1 MESELHGLGEDFIG
15 TRVFL
20 NTICRGMAIFRID
33 KVNSDTYSEGR
44 QKTFTMMSFARKLT
58 ICFTGVVTAGLT
70 GCVLDTDPVPEMPYR
85 PRPVAPQQPAPA
97 EEPVQTTTWENAPAA
112 SSFITPPAA
121 TKQTAHAPA
130 PAPAAAAPVVTPAP
144 VAAPAAAPA
153 AEPNPAPSP
162 VPAPAETKPAE
173 IQPTVINLDT
183 PPAAS
188 SSPAPAPAPEAATGT
203 ELKQIT
209 NTGPIPTA
217 ARVEGDP
224 TRVWNPLDP
233 SKKIRIINPK
243 TNQPY
248 PSGKKLKVR
257 GTNFQFYVP

>member
-1 MESELHGLGEDFIG
+1 MRSKIANA
-15 TRVFL
+15 FL
-20 NTICRGMAIFRID
+20 NAICRGMAIFRID

-58 ICFTGVVTAGLT
+58 TCFTGVMAAGLT
-70 GCVLDTDPVPEMPYR
+70 GCVLNTKPVPEMPYR
-85 PRPVAPQQPAPA
+85 PRPVVPQQPASAP
-97 EEPVQTTTWENAPAA
+97 EPVQTTTWENAPTA
-112 SSFITPPAA
+112 SSFITSPAA
-121 TKQTAHAPA
+121 KPTDQALAPVAVAPTPAVAPALVPTSAPIPAPA
-130 PAPAAAAPVVTPAP
+130 PAPT
-144 VAAPAAAPA
+144 
-153 AEPNPAPSP
+153 ESQ
-162 VPAPAETKPAE
+162 PAEVL
-173 IQPTVINLDT
+173 PTVINLST
-183 PPAAS
+183 PPAAGS
-188 SSPAPAPAPEAATGT
+188 TPAPAPASAPEAATGT
-203 ELKQIT
+203 DLKQIT